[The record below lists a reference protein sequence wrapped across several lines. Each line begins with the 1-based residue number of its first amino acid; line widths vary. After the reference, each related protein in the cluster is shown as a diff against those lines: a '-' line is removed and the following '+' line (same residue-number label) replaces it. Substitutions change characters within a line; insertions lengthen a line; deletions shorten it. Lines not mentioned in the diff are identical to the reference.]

1 MSRAHEHPSTAGR
14 LVQVDARK
22 RLTVAEMQPGGL
34 YLVTTHDD
42 GTIILE
48 PAVAMSV
55 REAKARTLGR
65 RPIAS

>member
-1 MSRAHEHPSTAGR
+1 
-14 LVQVDARK
+14 
-22 RLTVAEMQPGGL
+22 MQPDGL

-42 GTIILE
+42 GTIVLE

-55 REAKARTLGR
+55 REAKARSLGR